1 MSWSPNKRAFF
12 LFQKEKQKINRN
24 EEIKQIIAKSLDS
37 LNIEYNSDEIIID
50 TPKLENNGDYS
61 TNIALILTKKLKKPP
76 LEIANLIKENINSN
90 IFAKVEIASPGFI
103 NIYLKKERLY
113 QEINKILTEGKN
125 YGKNN
130 LGNNKKILL
139 EYVSANPTGTLHIG
153 HGRGATYGDNLSRIM
168 SYCGYDVTREYYIND
183 AGNQMNN
190 LGISI
195 KERYKELCNLPFNI
209 PEDGYHGKEIVAI
222 AKTIYDSYKEEKL
235 TENIE
240 YFKQVGL
247 NVLMQ
252 QIKKDLDNY
261 RVNFDVFTSEQSL
274 YDKGE
279 VENVL
284 NQLKKNNDC
293 YIKEDALWLNTSK
306 YGDEKDR
313 VIVKN
318 DGNYTYF
325 LPDIAYHVNKIKRGY
340 QELID
345 VLGADHHGYINR
357 LKASLEILGYDSSI
371 LNVKILQMV
380 RLLKDGE
387 EVKISKRTGKTITLN
402 DLIDEVG
409 INATRYFFASKS
421 LDTQMDFDLSL
432 AVKNSNENPVYYIE
446 YANARIASL
455 LNNYKKEIATKE
467 EYKTIEEPLAY
478 TIMNKL
484 LKFTDTIIVAAKKQQ
499 PHIICN
505 YVYELTS
512 LFHTYYSSTKFI
524 TDDEEYTNDRI
535 ALLSAIKIVIN
546 NSLNLIG
553 IIPREQM

>member
-1 MSWSPNKRAFF
+1 MSIK
-12 LFQKEKQKINRN
+12 
-24 EEIKQIIAKSLDS
+24 EEIKQIIAKSLDN
-37 LNIEYNSDEIIID
+37 LNIEYNQDEIIID
-50 TPKLENNGDYS
+50 NPKSENNGDYS
-61 TNIALILTKKLKKPP
+61 TNIALLLTKKLKKSPM
-76 LEIANLIKENINSN
+76 EIANLIKDNIDSSK
-90 IFAKVEIASPGFI
+90 FAKIDVASPGFI

-113 QEINKILTEGKN
+113 QEINKILSEGKN

-130 LGNNKKILL
+130 LGDNKKILL

-153 HGRGATYGDNLSRIM
+153 HGRGAAYGDNLSRIM

-195 KERYKELCNLPFNI
+195 KERYKEICDLPFSI
-209 PEDGYHGKEIVAI
+209 PEDGYHGKEIIAI
-222 AKTIYDSYKEEKL
+222 AKKIYDNYKEEKL
-235 TENIE
+235 SEDIE
-240 YFKQVGL
+240 YFKQEGL
-247 NVLMQ
+247 NILMQ
-252 QIKKDLDNY
+252 QIKKDLDTY

-284 NQLKKNNDC
+284 NRLKKSNSC
-293 YIKEDALWLNTSK
+293 YISDDALWLSTSK

-325 LPDIAYHVNKIKRGY
+325 LPDIAYHVNKINRGY

-357 LKASLEILGYDSSI
+357 LKASLEILGYDSNI
-371 LNVKILQMV
+371 INIKILQMV

-387 EVKISKRTGKTITLN
+387 EIKISKRTGKTITLN
-402 DLIDEVG
+402 ELIDEVG
-409 INATRYFFASKS
+409 INAARYFFASKS
-421 LDTQMDFDLSL
+421 LDTQLDFDLSL

-446 YANARIASL
+446 YANARIASI
-455 LNNYKKEIATKE
+455 LNNYKKEITIKE

-512 LFHTYYSSTKFI
+512 LFHTYYSSTKII
-524 TDDEEYTNDRI
+524 TDNEEYTSDRI

>member
-1 MSWSPNKRAFF
+1 MSIK
-12 LFQKEKQKINRN
+12 

-61 TNIALILTKKLKKPP
+61 TNIALILTKKLKKTP

-455 LNNYKKEIATKE
+455 LNNYKKEIAAKE

-546 NSLNLIG
+546 NSLY
-553 IIPREQM
+553 RECTIDKF

>member
-1 MSWSPNKRAFF
+1 MSIK
-12 LFQKEKQKINRN
+12 

-222 AKTIYDSYKEEKL
+222 AKTIYDNYKEEKL
-235 TENIE
+235 TEDVE

-455 LNNYKKEIATKE
+455 LNNYKKEIAAKE